1 MIFCIYEHISQKRS
15 CLNFASQERQPSPR
29 NEKKEPNRFQC
40 EIGPI
45 SFFLGA
51 LLGRLFGEV
60 YRLGLIYLF
69 CFFVFFCGC
78 GQTACKV
85 EGHSTRHGSK
95 MENRPKNQN
104 RKVIPCESIQIS
116 LPKEEFPINSVP
128 DNGFERGRE
137 KKTNSTCYVIV
148 AIVWFLAVDYNRVVL
163 NPLPDIPD
171 SDYVNASHVDVST
184 SFSLMIAM
192 FSLSYYYFFSFNQ
205 SILKPN
211 AYIVTQGPNERTI
224 DDFWRLIWQSNASCI
239 VMLTKTFD
247 FIKVHPSNRS
257 LISSGVIL
265 PHPGLTFNEL
275 NHFSLDHL
283 NQLVWWGFFLN

>member
-1 MIFCIYEHISQKRS
+1 MRNRTYFFFSRRS
-15 CLNFASQERQPSPR
+15 FGAIVRWSVP
-29 NEKKEPNRFQC
+29 
-40 EIGPI
+40 IGTN
-45 SFFLGA
+45 
-51 LLGRLFGEV
+51 LFV
-60 YRLGLIYLF
+60 LFF
-69 CFFVFFCGC
+69 CFFFCGC

-192 FSLSYYYFFSFNQ
+192 FSLSYYYFFH
-205 SILKPN
+205 SIRVYWN
-211 AYIVTQGPNERTI
+211 RT
-224 DDFWRLIWQSNASCI
+224 R
-239 VMLTKTFD
+239 T
-247 FIKVHPSNRS
+247 
-257 LISSGVIL
+257 
-265 PHPGLTFNEL
+265 
-275 NHFSLDHL
+275 
-283 NQLVWWGFFLN
+283 